1 MHFFSSTL
9 CLYAD
14 SVFKTHCGSVQL
26 TNANRFASVLGEITV
41 KCCYLHLKMIRI
53 GVSERRGAVRDDW
66 ERVLAT
72 ISLKLCLPKCLQ
84 QHTSQRR
91 FNFPVP
97 IFCLSFYI
105 RMCGFNCSPVQQ
117 CYILIPCPLLDL
129 QADTISPL
137 TVDYQS
143 RATCHTER
151 AVIKVIWVHS
161 EINVTQTSQS
171 LLQCSVEDC
180 PKKIISKRFVLG
192 HIQSL
197 CLTHTFIAE

>member
-1 MHFFSSTL
+1 MHFFSTYFMLIVCLRLIAVASNLRMQIDSPL
-9 CLYAD
+9 CWVRLLWSAAICIWKW
-14 SVFKTHCGSVQL
+14 SGL
-26 TNANRFASVLGEITV
+26 EWA
-41 KCCYLHLKMIRI
+41 
-53 GVSERRGAVRDDW
+53 ERRGAVRDDW

-105 RMCGFNCSPVQQ
+105 HMCGFNCSPVQQ
-117 CYILIPCPLLDL
+117 CYILIPCPLWDL

-151 AVIKVIWVHS
+151 AVIKVIWVQS

-171 LLQCSVEDC
+171 LSQCSVVDC
-180 PKKIISKRFVLG
+180 QKKPKTYISS
-192 HIQSL
+192 QQ
-197 CLTHTFIAE
+197 